1 MLRNTVKARIKKSI
15 QKAQETGA
23 LPVTRVG
30 QFRVERPSRADQG
43 DWATSVAMVL
53 ASATDKKPKT
63 VAKILRDI
71 LVRDE
76 IIASSFARVEVAPP
90 GFINFYINNE
100 KLIRGAS
107 GTVRKGKPATTNV
120 GKGVKLNLE
129 FLSVNPTGE
138 LHVGH
143 ARTAFY
149 GDVLARVLCVSGF
162 ALTREY
168 YINNARQSAQIKELG
183 KTALGKGTSYKGP
196 YLDQKIK
203 EHKSKLTRL
212 TNPSA
217 AGYLIASAIQK
228 DIRTFLASKAHIE
241 FDVWKEEE
249 ELYEDREIEETF
261 QELKKKGYTYEKDGA
276 VWLASTRVGDIQDQ
290 VLVRSSGEN
299 TYFMADIAYHRDKAR
314 RGFTK
319 LIDIWGADHQGHV
332 RRMKAAMGI
341 FGIKDMEVL
350 IAQLVRLKGGER
362 LSKRKGNIISIS
374 DLLDVVGED
383 AARYFF
389 LTKSLDSQM
398 EFDMELASAK
408 NQKNPVYY
416 IQYTH
421 ARISSIRKKAGVKIK
436 PATLATLKEDGEVA
450 LMRVLAQYQDVVE
463 DAARDYQVH
472 RLTAYALELATAF
485 NQFYRDL
492 RVIDEGVVHEG
503 RLALIDATGVTLRS
517 ALELLGISAPE
528 EM

>member
-1 MLRNTVKARIKKSI
+1 
-15 QKAQETGA
+15 
-23 LPVTRVG
+23 
-30 QFRVERPSRADQG
+30 
-43 DWATSVAMVL
+43 
-53 ASATDKKPKT
+53 
-63 VAKILRDI
+63 
-71 LVRDE
+71 
-76 IIASSFARVEVAPP
+76 
-90 GFINFYINNE
+90 
-100 KLIRGAS
+100 
-107 GTVRKGKPATTNV
+107 
-120 GKGVKLNLE
+120 
-129 FLSVNPTGE
+129 
-138 LHVGH
+138 
-143 ARTAFY
+143 
-149 GDVLARVLCVSGF
+149 
-162 ALTREY
+162 
-168 YINNARQSAQIKELG
+168 
-183 KTALGKGTSYKGP
+183 
-196 YLDQKIK
+196 
-203 EHKSKLTRL
+203 
-212 TNPSA
+212 
-217 AGYLIASAIQK
+217 
-228 DIRTFLASKAHIE
+228 
-241 FDVWKEEE
+241 
-249 ELYEDREIEETF
+249 
-261 QELKKKGYTYEKDGA
+261 
-276 VWLASTRVGDIQDQ
+276 
-290 VLVRSSGEN
+290 
-299 TYFMADIAYHRDKAR
+299 MADIAYHRDKAR

-350 IAQLVRLKGGER
+350 IAQLVRLKGGDR

-421 ARISSIRKKAGVKIK
+421 ARICSIRKKAGVKIK
-436 PATLATLKEDGEVA
+436 PATLTTLKEEGELA
-450 LMRVLAQYQDVVE
+450 LMRVLSQYQDVVE

-503 RLALIDATGVTLRS
+503 RLALIDATGITLRS
-517 ALELLGISAPE
+517 TLELLGIAAPE

>member
-1 MLRNTVKARIKKSI
+1 M
-15 QKAQETGA
+15 
-23 LPVTRVG
+23 TRVG
-30 QFRVERPSRADQG
+30 QFRVERPARHDQG

-53 ASATDKKPKT
+53 AAATDKKPKT

-71 LVRDE
+71 LAKDE
-76 IIASSFARVEVAPP
+76 LIAASFARVEVAPP
-90 GFINFYINNE
+90 GFINFYINDE
-100 KLIRGAS
+100 KLIRGVS
-107 GTVRKGKPATTNV
+107 DVLRKGHPATTNV

-149 GDVLARVLCVSGF
+149 GDVLARVLASSGF
-162 ALTREY
+162 SLTREY

-183 KTALGKGTSYKGP
+183 KTAMGHGTSYKGP
-196 YLDQKIK
+196 YLDKKLKECASALSKIK
-203 EHKSKLTRL
+203 DASE
-212 TNPSA
+212 
-217 AGYLIASAIQK
+217 AGYLIATAIQK
-228 DIRTFLASKAHIE
+228 DIRDFLATRAHIE

-249 ELYEDREIEETF
+249 ELYADNEIEKTF
-261 QELKKKGYTYEKDGA
+261 AELKKKDFVYEKDGA
-276 VWLASTRVGDIQDQ
+276 VWLASTRVGDTQDQ

-350 IAQLVRLKGGER
+350 IAQLVRLKGGDR

-421 ARISSIRKKAGVKIK
+421 ARICSIRKKAGVKIK
-436 PATLATLKEDGEVA
+436 PATLTTLKEEGELA
-450 LMRVLAQYQDVVE
+450 LMRVLSQYQDVVE

-503 RLALIDATGVTLRS
+503 RLALIDATGITLRS
-517 ALELLGISAPE
+517 TLELLGIAAPE

>member
-1 MLRNTVKARIKKSI
+1 M
-15 QKAQETGA
+15 
-23 LPVTRVG
+23 TRVG

-53 ASATDKKPKT
+53 AASSDKKPKT

-71 LVRDE
+71 LAEDE
-76 IIASSFARVEVAPP
+76 VIASSFARVEVAPP
-90 GFINFYINNE
+90 GFINFFIAEE
-100 KLIRGAS
+100 KLARAAAGVA
-107 GTVRKGKPATTNV
+107 RKGKPAVTNV
-120 GKGVKLNLE
+120 GRDTKVNLE

-149 GDVLARVLCVSGF
+149 GDVLARVLALSGF

-196 YLDQKIK
+196 YLDRKLKECAPALAKIK
-203 EHKSKLTRL
+203 EASE
-212 TNPSA
+212 
-217 AGYLIASAIQK
+217 AGYLIATAIQR
-228 DIRTFLASKAHIE
+228 DIRDFLATRAHIE

-249 ELYEDREIEETF
+249 ELYADNEIERTF
-261 QELKKKGYTYEKDGA
+261 AELKKLGYVYEKDGA
-276 VWLASTRVGDIQDQ
+276 VWLESTRVGDTQDQ

-314 RGFTK
+314 RGFSK

-341 FGIKDMEVL
+341 FGVKDMEVL

-398 EFDMELASAK
+398 EFDMDLAASK

-416 IQYTH
+416 IQYTN
-421 ARISSIRKKAGVKIK
+421 ARINSIVKRADSKIK
-436 PATLATLKEDGEVA
+436 PAHVEALRDPGEFA

-485 NQFYRDL
+485 NQFYRDF

-503 RLALIDATGVTLRS
+503 RLALVHAVGVTLRS
-517 ALELLGISAPE
+517 TLDVLGISAPE